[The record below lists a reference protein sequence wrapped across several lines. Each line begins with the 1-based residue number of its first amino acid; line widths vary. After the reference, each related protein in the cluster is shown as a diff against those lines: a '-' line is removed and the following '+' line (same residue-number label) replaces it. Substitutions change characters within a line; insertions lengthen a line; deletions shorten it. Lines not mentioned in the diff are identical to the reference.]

1 MFKRN
6 QLEEAILRS
15 SERDLAIGQDDL
27 TPGGEDLRVRMK
39 RLLDSDRKR
48 EVSEGSLFDRNYAF
62 FSAAAPGTGQEVWF
76 SGYEVFALWVG
87 LKLLASG
94 YPQGRV
100 VTVLRHRREALERE
114 HARILAVDLRRLFK
128 KFEFLTEDATDA
140 QREHQIS
147 AGQLVTSI
155 ADMVFL
161 AVEAVPGIGIS
172 TRTIGTG
179 DAQRPSNI
187 CRGGKELLHFMQVE
201 GFMKRPVLAVELTNG
216 AHQLAW
222 WLARTEPVRRGRR

>member
-15 SERDLAIGQDDL
+15 SDRDLAIGRADL
-27 TPGGEDLRVRMK
+27 TPDGEDLRVRMK

-48 EVSEGSLFDRNYAF
+48 EVSKGSLFDRDYAF
-62 FSAAAPGTGQEVWF
+62 YSAAAPGTGQEVWF

-100 VTVLRHRREALERE
+100 VTLLRHHREALEQE
-114 HARILAVDLRRLFK
+114 HKLILSANLAHLFQRS
-128 KFEFLTEDATDA
+128 ETLSEDATDE
-140 QREHQIS
+140 QRDYHFREGH
-147 AGQLVTSI
+147 LVQNI
-155 ADMVFL
+155 DHMVFL

-172 TRTIGTG
+172 TRTIGVG

-187 CRGGKELLHFMQVE
+187 CRGGEELMRFMQLE
-201 GFMKRPVLAVELTNG
+201 GLMKRPVLAVELTNG

>member
-15 SERDLAIGQDDL
+15 SDRDLAISGSDL
-27 TPGGEDLRVRMK
+27 AIGGEDLRVRMK
-39 RLLDSDRKR
+39 RLLDNDRKR

-62 FSAAAPGTGQEVWF
+62 YSAAAPGTGQEVWF
-76 SGYEVFALWVG
+76 SSYEVFALWVG

-100 VTVLRHRREALERE
+100 VTVLRHYREALERE
-114 HARILAVDLRRLFK
+114 HGLITSRDLAPLFRK
-128 KFEFLTEDATDA
+128 SGFLTRTATDE
-140 QREHQIS
+140 QR
-147 AGQLVTSI
+147 AQLVREGRLVEHI
-155 ADMVFL
+155 ADMVFF
-161 AVEAVPGIGIS
+161 AVEAVPTSGIL
-172 TRTIGTG
+172 TRTLDDNG
-179 DAQRPSNI
+179 APRPSNI
-187 CRGGKELLHFMQVE
+187 CRGSKELMRFMQLE
-201 GFMKRPVLAVELTNG
+201 GFMKRPVLAVELSNG

>member
-6 QLEEAILRS
+6 QLEEAILQS
-15 SERDLAIGQDDL
+15 SERDRAMGEDPQAKV
-27 TPGGEDLRVRMK
+27 GEDLRIRMK

-48 EVSEGSLFDRNYAF
+48 EVSEGSLFDRNFAF
-62 FSAAAPGTGQEVWF
+62 YSVAAPGTGHEVRF
-76 SGYEVFALWVG
+76 TGYEVFALWVG

-100 VTVLRHRREALERE
+100 VILLRHHRGALERE
-114 HARILAVDLRRLFK
+114 HARILAADHARLFK
-128 KFEFLTEDATDA
+128 KSGFLSEDATDS
-140 QREHQIS
+140 QREYQIR
-147 AGQLVTSI
+147 AGQLVTHI

-161 AVEAVPGIGIS
+161 AVEAVPDIGIS
-172 TRTIGTG
+172 ARTIGVG

-187 CRGGKELLHFMQVE
+187 CRGGKELMHFMQTE
-201 GFMKRPVLAVELTNG
+201 GFMKRPVLAIELTNG
-216 AHQLAW
+216 AHQLGY